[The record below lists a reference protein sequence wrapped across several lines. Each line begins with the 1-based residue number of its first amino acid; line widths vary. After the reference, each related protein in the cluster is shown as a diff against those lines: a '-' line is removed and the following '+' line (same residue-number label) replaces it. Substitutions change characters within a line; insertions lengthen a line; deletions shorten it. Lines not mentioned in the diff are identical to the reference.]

1 MAEPAD
7 TPWWSNLIAVLITAV
22 VSIGATILFM
32 RSDGGPGVPSGPSGI
47 GSLIKDTLI
56 YMPHALLLYGVIA
69 DMLTYEGVYSIA
81 SLVGLLSLVVHFLFK
96 FIWKGTFDIINKII
110 DTVTKTKED
119 AAWKSAAS
127 MTSTGTRGTRP
138 TTISRAQ
145 PDTTTPPAPKPAAAP
160 TPTKGGAAAGTFFN
174 TYTGCDVQGFGWA
187 HSPYAPQTL
196 VIIATI
202 FSYYGID
209 LIYNR
214 GGTSSAA
221 TIVLGLVF
229 YLTQLF
235 LSGDCSLPG
244 EDKVSKIY
252 QGILGAVEGLFVG
265 GVSYTVVQAYFPNR
279 LPSSTIS
286 PFPRMSPNMLKDGKF
301 DKDGNPWVC
310 VAGVCYP
317 DMSSSE
323 SRKAFA
329 DMIAKS
335 TGNGRAATAED
346 CPAK

>member
-1 MAEPAD
+1 MAEPEP
-7 TPWWSNLIAVLITAV
+7 TPWWSNLVAVLVTAA
-22 VSIGATILFM
+22 VSIVATLFVVKSGGTPGA
-32 RSDGGPGVPSGPSGI
+32 PSGPSGI
-47 GSLIKDTLI
+47 GSFIKDTLI

-81 SLVGLLSLVVHFLFK
+81 SLIGIFSLIIHFLFK

-110 DTVTKTKED
+110 ETVTRD
-119 AAWKSAAS
+119 NSPAAQLA
-127 MTSTGTRGTRP
+127 TSGRANKP
-138 TTISRAQ
+138 TVIGATA
-145 PDTTTPPAPKPAAAP
+145 PAP
-160 TPTKGGAAAGTFFN
+160 TGGAKAGTFFT
-174 TYTGCDVQGFGWA
+174 TYTGCDVQGFDWA

-209 LIYNR
+209 LINNR
-214 GGTSSAA
+214 GPQNAA
-221 TIVLGLVF
+221 VTIALGLVV
-229 YLTQLF
+229 YITQLF
-235 LSGDCSLPG
+235 LAGDCSLPG
-244 EDKVSKIY
+244 EPTVSKWY
-252 QGILGAVEGLFVG
+252 QAILGAAEGLFVG

-310 VAGVCYP
+310 VNGVCYP

-329 DMIAKS
+329 DIIAKS